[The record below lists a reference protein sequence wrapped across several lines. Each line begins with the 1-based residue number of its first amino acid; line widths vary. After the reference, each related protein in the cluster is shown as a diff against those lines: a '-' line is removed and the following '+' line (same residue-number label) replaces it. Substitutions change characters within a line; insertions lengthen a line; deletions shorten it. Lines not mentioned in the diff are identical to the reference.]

1 MAAQPREPDSDTVLP
16 QAVSDISSYIVR
28 TYSYLLLESW
38 NAAFL
43 VRLEKY
49 TERSDSIR
57 EVVGHLSENVNFT
70 VGGFQKWLE
79 NSLARQSTNT
89 QSQLIDLNSF
99 SPSPSEYAPAP
110 RLQARREIRLILRS
124 ASSDVLEDGSEPE
137 FLNPLLRLLH
147 QKGYAAYSAL
157 IGILFEGDVD
167 PEIVAEVLRWLPGKA
182 PSRNRDTVLAILRY
196 GLRSSSN
203 WIRYGAALGFASL
216 GDKENAPYLE
226 DAIARETIPDLKQDL
241 EHILN
246 RLKSK

>member
-1 MAAQPREPDSDTVLP
+1 MNDFATSPSSLGLILPEITAGTASAAWMAAQPREPDSDTVLP

-49 TERSDSIR
+49 TERSNSIR

-110 RLQARREIRLILRS
+110 RLQARHNS
-124 ASSDVLEDGSEPE
+124 AHP
-137 FLNPLLRLLH
+137 PLSQFRR
-147 QKGYAAYSAL
+147 
-157 IGILFEGDVD
+157 IG
-167 PEIVAEVLRWLPGKA
+167 RW
-182 PSRNRDTVLAILRY
+182 
-196 GLRSSSN
+196 
-203 WIRYGAALGFASL
+203 F
-216 GDKENAPYLE
+216 
-226 DAIARETIPDLKQDL
+226 
-241 EHILN
+241 
-246 RLKSK
+246 